1 MISSPSSTNLEDAN
15 TMHSAAQGAEF
26 GLVLIGPPG
35 VGKGT
40 QAAQLRDEFGLAH
53 IATGDLLREHR
64 AQGTELGRE
73 AATYMSDGRLVPDG
87 LVVAMVQER
96 IRESPRFLLDG
107 FPRTL
112 AQAHALAEVLL
123 VERRRLT
130 AAVFVEAPDE
140 IVVERIAG
148 RNEGRDDDNAA
159 TVRRR
164 LEVFHRSTA
173 PVIAYYQALGLL
185 HRIDAARPIGEVY
198 ADAQRL
204 LRRLGGTPSSVT
216 LTGA

>member
-1 MISSPSSTNLEDAN
+1 
-15 TMHSAAQGAEF
+15 MHSAAQDAEF

-53 IATGDLLREHR
+53 IATGDLLRAHR
-64 AQGTELGRE
+64 GQGTELGRQ

-96 IRESPRFLLDG
+96 IRESPRFVLDG
-107 FPRTL
+107 FPRSL

-140 IVVERIAG
+140 IVIERIAG
-148 RNEGRDDDNAA
+148 RDEGRDDDNAA

-173 PVIAYYQALGLL
+173 PVIAYYEALGIL
-185 HRIDAARPIGEVY
+185 HRIDAARPIDQVY
-198 ADAQRL
+198 ADTQRL
-204 LRRLGGTPSSVT
+204 LSRLGGTPPSVSF
-216 LTGA
+216 TGA

>member
-1 MISSPSSTNLEDAN
+1 
-15 TMHSAAQGAEF
+15 MHSAAQDAEF

-53 IATGDLLREHR
+53 IATGDLLRAHR
-64 AQGTELGRE
+64 GQGTELGRQ

-96 IRESPRFLLDG
+96 IRESPRFVLDG
-107 FPRTL
+107 FPRSL
-112 AQAHALAEVLL
+112 AQARALAEVLL

-140 IVVERIAG
+140 IVIERIAG
-148 RNEGRDDDNAA
+148 RDEGRDDDNAA

-173 PVIAYYQALGLL
+173 PVIAYYEALGIL
-185 HRIDAARPIGEVY
+185 HRIDAARPIDQVY
-198 ADAQRL
+198 ADTQRL
-204 LRRLGGTPSSVT
+204 LSRLGGTPPSVSF
-216 LTGA
+216 TGA

>member
-1 MISSPSSTNLEDAN
+1 
-15 TMHSAAQGAEF
+15 MHSAAQDAEF

-53 IATGDLLREHR
+53 IATGDLLRAHR
-64 AQGTELGRE
+64 GQGTELGRQ

-96 IRESPRFLLDG
+96 IRESPRFVLDG
-107 FPRTL
+107 FPRSL

-140 IVVERIAG
+140 IVIERIAG
-148 RNEGRDDDNAA
+148 RDEGRDDDNAA

-173 PVIAYYQALGLL
+173 PVIAYYEVLGIL
-185 HRIDAARPIGEVY
+185 HRIDAARPIDEVY
-198 ADAQRL
+198 ADTQRL
-204 LRRLGGTPSSVT
+204 LSRLGGTPSSVSF
-216 LTGA
+216 TGA

>member
-1 MISSPSSTNLEDAN
+1 MARFK
-15 TMHSAAQGAEF
+15 AAEF

-40 QAAQLRDEFGLAH
+40 QAAQLREEFGLAH

-64 AQGTELGRE
+64 ARGTELGHE

-96 IRESPRFLLDG
+96 IRESSRFLLDG

-112 AQAHALAEVLL
+112 DQAHALAEVLL

-130 AAVFVEAPDE
+130 AAVLVEAPDE

-164 LEVFHRSTA
+164 LDVFHRSTA
-173 PVIAYYQALGLL
+173 PIIAYYETLGLL
-185 HRIDAARPIGEVY
+185 HRIDAARPIDEVY
-198 ADAQRL
+198 TDTQRL
-204 LRRLGGTPSSVT
+204 LHRLGGTASSASFT
-216 LTGA
+216 TT

>member
-1 MISSPSSTNLEDAN
+1 
-15 TMHSAAQGAEF
+15 MHSAAQDAEF

-53 IATGDLLREHR
+53 IATGDLLRAHR
-64 AQGTELGRE
+64 GQGTELGRQ

-96 IRESPRFLLDG
+96 IRESPRFVLDG
-107 FPRTL
+107 FPRSL
-112 AQAHALAEVLL
+112 AQARALAEVLL

-140 IVVERIAG
+140 IVIERIAG
-148 RNEGRDDDNAA
+148 RDEGRDDDNAA

-173 PVIAYYQALGLL
+173 PVIAYYEVLGIL
-185 HRIDAARPIGEVY
+185 HRIDAARPIDEVY
-198 ADAQRL
+198 ADTQRL
-204 LRRLGGTPSSVT
+204 LSRLGGTPPSVSF
-216 LTGA
+216 TGA

>member
-1 MISSPSSTNLEDAN
+1 
-15 TMHSAAQGAEF
+15 MHSAAQDAEF

-53 IATGDLLREHR
+53 IATGDLLRAHR
-64 AQGTELGRE
+64 GQGTELGRQ

-96 IRESPRFLLDG
+96 IRESPRFVLDG
-107 FPRTL
+107 FPRSL

-130 AAVFVEAPDE
+130 ATVFVEAPDE
-140 IVVERIAG
+140 IVIERIAG
-148 RNEGRDDDNAA
+148 RDEGRDDDNAA

-164 LEVFHRSTA
+164 LEVFHHSTA
-173 PVIAYYQALGLL
+173 PVIAYYEALGIL
-185 HRIDAARPIGEVY
+185 HRIDAARPIDEVY
-198 ADAQRL
+198 ADTQRL
-204 LRRLGGTPSSVT
+204 LRRLGGTPSSVSF
-216 LTGA
+216 TGA

>member
-1 MISSPSSTNLEDAN
+1 
-15 TMHSAAQGAEF
+15 MHSAAQDAEF

-53 IATGDLLREHR
+53 IATGDLLRAHR
-64 AQGTELGRE
+64 AQRTELGRQ

-96 IRESPRFLLDG
+96 IRESPRFVLDG
-107 FPRTL
+107 FPRSL
-112 AQAHALAEVLL
+112 AQARALAEVLL

-140 IVVERIAG
+140 IVIERIAG
-148 RNEGRDDDNAA
+148 RDEGRDDDNAA

-173 PVIAYYQALGLL
+173 PVIAYYEVLGIL
-185 HRIDAARPIGEVY
+185 HRIDAARPIDEVY
-198 ADAQRL
+198 ADTQRL
-204 LRRLGGTPSSVT
+204 LSRLGGTPPSVSF
-216 LTGA
+216 TGA

>member
-1 MISSPSSTNLEDAN
+1 
-15 TMHSAAQGAEF
+15 MHSAAQDAEF

-40 QAAQLRDEFGLAH
+40 QAAQLRGEFGLAH

-73 AATYMSDGRLVPDG
+73 AAAYMSDGRLVPDG

-112 AQAHALAEVLL
+112 AQARALAEVLL
-123 VERRRLT
+123 VERRRLA

-140 IVVERIAG
+140 IVVDRIAG
-148 RNEGRDDDNAA
+148 RAEGRDDDNAA

-164 LEVFHRSTA
+164 LQVFHQSTA
-173 PVIAYYQALGLL
+173 PVITYYEALGLL
-185 HRIDAARPIGEVY
+185 HRIDATRPIAEVY

-204 LRRLGGTPSSVT
+204 LRRLGGALHVRPVGSASW
-216 LTGA
+216 

>member
-1 MISSPSSTNLEDAN
+1 
-15 TMHSAAQGAEF
+15 
-26 GLVLIGPPG
+26 
-35 VGKGT
+35 
-40 QAAQLRDEFGLAH
+40 LRDEFGLAH

-112 AQAHALAEVLL
+112 AQAHALAEVLQL
-123 VERRRLT
+123 ERRRLT

-164 LEVFHRSTA
+164 LDVFHRSTA
-173 PVIAYYQALGLL
+173 PVIAYYKALGLL
-185 HRIDAARPIGEVY
+185 HRIDAARPIAEVY
-198 ADAQRL
+198 ADAHRL
-204 LRRLGGTPSSVT
+204 LGRLGGAPSSVS
-216 LTGA
+216 LTEA

>member
-1 MISSPSSTNLEDAN
+1 LDDENI
-15 TMHSAAQGAEF
+15 MHSAAQDAEF

-53 IATGDLLREHR
+53 IATGDLLRAHR
-64 AQGTELGRE
+64 AQRTELGRQ

-87 LVVAMVQER
+87 LVVAMVHER
-96 IRESPRFLLDG
+96 IRESPRFVLDG
-107 FPRTL
+107 FPRSL
-112 AQAHALAEVLL
+112 AQARALAEVLL

-140 IVVERIAG
+140 IVIERIAG
-148 RNEGRDDDNAA
+148 RDEGRDDDNAA

-173 PVIAYYQALGLL
+173 PVIAYYEVLGIL
-185 HRIDAARPIGEVY
+185 HRIDAARPIDEVY
-198 ADAQRL
+198 ADTQRL
-204 LRRLGGTPSSVT
+204 LSRLGGTPSSVSF
-216 LTGA
+216 TGA

>member
-1 MISSPSSTNLEDAN
+1 
-15 TMHSAAQGAEF
+15 MHSAAQDAEF

-53 IATGDLLREHR
+53 IATGDLLRAHR
-64 AQGTELGRE
+64 GHGTELGRQ

-96 IRESPRFLLDG
+96 IRESPRFVLDG
-107 FPRTL
+107 FPRSL

-140 IVVERIAG
+140 IVIERIAG
-148 RNEGRDDDNAA
+148 RDEGRDDDNAA

-173 PVIAYYQALGLL
+173 PVIAYYEALGIL
-185 HRIDAARPIGEVY
+185 HRIDAARPIDQVY
-198 ADAQRL
+198 ADTQRL
-204 LRRLGGTPSSVT
+204 LSRLGGTPPSVSF
-216 LTGA
+216 TGA

>member
-1 MISSPSSTNLEDAN
+1 MHPVAQDA
-15 TMHSAAQGAEF
+15 EI

-64 AQGTELGRE
+64 ARDTELGRE

-96 IRESPRFLLDG
+96 IRESRRFLLDG

-112 AQAHALAEVLL
+112 AQAHALAEVLQ

-140 IVVERIAG
+140 IVIERIAG
-148 RNEGRDDDNAA
+148 RKEGRDDDNAA

-173 PVIAYYQALGLL
+173 PVVGYYEGLGLL
-185 HRIDAARPIGEVY
+185 HRIDAARPIAAVY

-204 LRRLGGTPSSVT
+204 LRRLGGTPTSASVSGT
-216 LTGA
+216 

>member
-1 MISSPSSTNLEDAN
+1 
-15 TMHSAAQGAEF
+15 MHPVAQQAEF

-73 AATYMSDGRLVPDG
+73 AATYMSDGHLVPDE
-87 LVVAMVQER
+87 LVVAMVQQR
-96 IRESPRFLLDG
+96 IHESPRFLLDG

-112 AQAHALAEVLL
+112 SQAHALAEVLQ
-123 VERRRLT
+123 VERRPLT

-140 IVVERIAG
+140 VVVERIAG
-148 RNEGRDDDNAA
+148 RKDGRDDDNAA

-173 PVIAYYQALGLL
+173 TVIDYYEGLGLL
-185 HRIDAARPIGEVY
+185 HRIDAARPIEEVY

-204 LRRLGGTPSSVT
+204 LHRLGGTPSPVS

>member
-1 MISSPSSTNLEDAN
+1 
-15 TMHSAAQGAEF
+15 MHSAAQDAEF

-53 IATGDLLREHR
+53 IATGDLLRAHR
-64 AQGTELGRE
+64 GQGTELGRQ

-96 IRESPRFLLDG
+96 IRESPRFVLDG
-107 FPRTL
+107 FPRSL

-140 IVVERIAG
+140 IVIERIAG
-148 RNEGRDDDNAA
+148 RDEGRDDDNAA

-173 PVIAYYQALGLL
+173 PVIAYYEALGIL
-185 HRIDAARPIGEVY
+185 HRIDAARPIDEVY
-198 ADAQRL
+198 ADTQRL
-204 LRRLGGTPSSVT
+204 LSRLGGTPSSVSF
-216 LTGA
+216 TGA

>member
-1 MISSPSSTNLEDAN
+1 
-15 TMHSAAQGAEF
+15 
-26 GLVLIGPPG
+26 
-35 VGKGT
+35 
-40 QAAQLRDEFGLAH
+40 
-53 IATGDLLREHR
+53 
-64 AQGTELGRE
+64 
-73 AATYMSDGRLVPDG
+73 MSDGRLVPDG

-140 IVVERIAG
+140 IVIERIAG
-148 RNEGRDDDNAA
+148 RDEGRDDDNAA

-164 LEVFHRSTA
+164 LEVFHQSTA
-173 PVIAYYQALGLL
+173 PVIAYYEALGLL
-185 HRIDAARPIGEVY
+185 DRIDAARPIGEVY
-198 ADAQRL
+198 ADTRRL
-204 LRRLGGTPSSVT
+204 LRRLDATPPPVSF
-216 LTGA
+216 TGA

>member
-1 MISSPSSTNLEDAN
+1 
-15 TMHSAAQGAEF
+15 MHSAAQDAEF

-40 QAAQLRDEFGLAH
+40 QAAQLRDEFGLTH

-64 AQGTELGRE
+64 AQGTELGR
-73 AATYMSDGRLVPDG
+73 AAARYMSDGHLVPDG
-87 LVVAMVQER
+87 LVVAMVQQR

-112 AQAHALAEVLL
+112 AQAHALAEVLV
-123 VERRRLT
+123 VEGRPLT
-130 AAVFVEAPDE
+130 AAVFVDAPDE

-164 LEVFHRSTA
+164 LDVFHRSTA
-173 PVIAYYQALGLL
+173 PVIAYYDALGLL
-185 HRIDAARPIGEVY
+185 HRIDAARPIDEVY

-204 LRRLGGTPSSVT
+204 LHRLGGAGLIADDRVGVNGRLPASS
-216 LTGA
+216 GA